1 MKRCGRLSKRAL
13 IGFIVL
19 SLVAPFPGW
28 SNSPPLG
35 TARGVRAAKLS
46 IDGGKTWLAVT
57 GRSLPVLNGAELRT
71 AGGSAV
77 LDLSDG
83 SRVGVHPF
91 STVQFKE
98 TNGTTGL
105 SLLRGR
111 LTFHLP
117 AETRV
122 EILTPSARL
131 EPVRQKAMVG
141 EVFAGAAG
149 LTGLK
154 MTEGTVQVRSLAD
167 ERRPILASLEPVFL
181 PKPPAAS
188 GSFFSTDPLPP
199 VPAGAKGVFA
209 PTGESI
215 GYLGPDGKLVIDPGF
230 TNDLT
235 RPFSPKLVQLAMAAI
250 PEPDRTDETVP
261 LFDVNGGYVGYLA
274 GPAFYAQATQP
285 TTPQTPEAAPARGM
299 PVGAI
304 AAIGAG
310 SVAAVGVGIAAG
322 AGAFD
327 SSGCRRPPVPPG
339 PPATPVGPCR

>member
-1 MKRCGRLSKRAL
+1 MTHGGRLLKTAL
-13 IGFIVL
+13 VTFLVF

-35 TARGVRAAKLS
+35 TAHGVRAAKLS

-77 LDLSDG
+77 LDLTDG
-83 SRVGVHPF
+83 SRVGVLPF

-105 SLLRGR
+105 SLLHGR
-111 LTFHLP
+111 LTFRLP
-117 AETRV
+117 VKTRV

-131 EPVRQKAMVG
+131 EPVRRQAMVG
-141 EVFAGAAG
+141 EVFAGSDG
-149 LTGLK
+149 LMGLK
-154 MTEGTVQVRSLAD
+154 MSEGSLQVRSLAD
-167 ERRPILASLEPVFL
+167 ERRTILASLEPVFL
-181 PKPPAAS
+181 PKRPATS
-188 GSFFSTDPLPP
+188 DSFFSTDPATPI
-199 VPAGAKGVFA
+199 PAGAKGIFA
-209 PTGESI
+209 PGGESI
-215 GYLGPDGKLVIDPGF
+215 GYLGPDGKFVIYPAF

-235 RPFSPKLVQLAMAAI
+235 RPFSPKLVQLAMATI
-250 PEPDRTDETVP
+250 PENDRKDEAVP

-274 GPAFYAQATQP
+274 GPVFYAQATQQP
-285 TTPQTPEAAPARGM
+285 TTPPAPPARGM

-310 SVAAVGVGIAAG
+310 SAAAIGLGIAAG
-322 AGAFD
+322 TGAFD
-327 SSGCRRPPVPPG
+327 RGRGVASPIG
-339 PPATPVGPCR
+339 PP

>member
-13 IGFIVL
+13 VGFIVL

-57 GRSLPVLNGAELRT
+57 GRSLPVLSGAELRT

-149 LTGLK
+149 HAGRK
-154 MTEGTVQVRSLAD
+154 MRRATCKVRSRTS
-167 ERRPILASLEPVFL
+167 ESTASLT
-181 PKPPAAS
+181 S
-188 GSFFSTDPLPP
+188 H
-199 VPAGAKGVFA
+199 
-209 PTGESI
+209 
-215 GYLGPDGKLVIDPGF
+215 
-230 TNDLT
+230 
-235 RPFSPKLVQLAMAAI
+235 
-250 PEPDRTDETVP
+250 
-261 LFDVNGGYVGYLA
+261 
-274 GPAFYAQATQP
+274 
-285 TTPQTPEAAPARGM
+285 
-299 PVGAI
+299 
-304 AAIGAG
+304 
-310 SVAAVGVGIAAG
+310 
-322 AGAFD
+322 
-327 SSGCRRPPVPPG
+327 
-339 PPATPVGPCR
+339 